1 MSQLRHDYEKFIEKD
16 TVVIAVGPD
25 SKEAFQNFWEKRNIP
40 FIGLADPVHEV
51 ARKYEQ
57 EVNLLKLGRVPAQM
71 IIDREGVVR
80 YAHYADSMA
89 DIPQNDT
96 ILAMIDDIHP

>member
-40 FIGLADPVHEV
+40 FIGLADPEHEV